1 MSYED
6 EENTPEKQINAI
18 LDKQRKAINARF
30 DQFGQ
35 QFLAQAHSLD
45 QSFSQQEK
53 ILEVVAYMDKSLA
66 GMSLDLA
73 MLYAEMDLIHST
85 LKSLVPKYEDDLLKT
100 QKKVKDKIKKEQKKM
115 QKEME
120 QQDDKE

>member
-1 MSYED
+1 MAFED

-30 DQFGQ
+30 DQFAQ
-35 QFLAQAHSLD
+35 QFLANAEAVDHTIK
-45 QSFSQQEK
+45 QQEK

-73 MLYAEMDLIHST
+73 IIYSELDLIHTT
-85 LKSLVPKYEDDLLKT
+85 LKTLVPKYEDDLLKT
-100 QKKVKDKIKKEQKKM
+100 QKKVKDKVKKEQKKL
-115 QKEME
+115 QKQLEE
-120 QQDDKE
+120 QDDQK